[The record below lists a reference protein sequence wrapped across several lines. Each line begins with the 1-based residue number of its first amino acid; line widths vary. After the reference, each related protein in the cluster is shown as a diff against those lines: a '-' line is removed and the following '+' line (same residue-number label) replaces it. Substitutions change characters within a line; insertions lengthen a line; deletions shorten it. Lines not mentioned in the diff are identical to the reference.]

1 MNIQKECV
9 ECIVGQIDKA
19 LRVLDINDLRY
30 DKIMNEVK
38 NQSLDFSYD
47 HTPPFVAKD
56 PYAYLSKELGLEDPL
71 YEIKQQSIQK
81 AIELLPIV
89 YSELERSEDKLFS
102 AIKASVAG
110 NVIDFGAKE
119 QYSIEDEINSVFKTN
134 FAIDRY
140 KDLKSNIEKYDDIL
154 ILADNSGENVFDKVL
169 LEVLN
174 KLYPNKNYYY
184 ATRGRP
190 IINDITIKEAYQ
202 IGIDRFA
209 TILDSGVDT
218 PGLDLSRA
226 SGDFKE
232 FFYRVPLIIAKGM
245 GNYECLEQLKDDR
258 IFFLFKVKCDVVAK
272 SIGQKSGDLILAQFV

>member
-119 QYSIEDEINSVFKTN
+119 QYSIEDVLGVLKPSDFYLPAHQKTHH
-134 FAIDRY
+134 
-140 KDLKSNIEKYDDIL
+140 
-154 ILADNSGENVFDKVL
+154 
-169 LEVLN
+169 
-174 KLYPNKNYYY
+174 
-184 ATRGRP
+184 
-190 IINDITIKEAYQ
+190 
-202 IGIDRFA
+202 
-209 TILDSGVDT
+209 
-218 PGLDLSRA
+218 
-226 SGDFKE
+226 
-232 FFYRVPLIIAKGM
+232 
-245 GNYECLEQLKDDR
+245 
-258 IFFLFKVKCDVVAK
+258 
-272 SIGQKSGDLILAQFV
+272 